1 MIKNLQGTNYF
12 LMLALG
18 ATLIGFAPIFV
29 KWSELSPAAIT
40 FWRMLLALPL
50 LICFNYAINKKIF
63 FRVKN
68 KKTIFYTALASLAFT
83 TDLTLWHYSMNI
95 TSVANATIIVNSAPI
110 FVALLAFI
118 FYKELPAKG
127 FGKSFLITYVGII
140 GLIIFS
146 NNYANGKIFGDLL
159 CMIAAIFYAVYLLI
173 ISKLNKETSLNIIFY
188 TSLASLAFTTD
199 LTLWHY
205 SMNITSV
212 ANATIIVNSAP
223 IFVALLA
230 FIFYKE
236 LPAKGFGKSF
246 LITYVGIIGL
256 IIFSNNYANGKIF
269 GDLLCMIA
277 AIFYAV
283 YLLIISKL
291 NKETSLNIIFYTTFF
306 CCLFSLMPIM
316 INSKSFIPISNFEWI
331 NMLLM
336 AFLCQFGGQFLITFG
351 IGKISASTGS
361 IGLLMQPLTA
371 TLLAALIFTEI
382 LNLIQIVF
390 VFITL
395 VGIYLARLSTVK

>member
-68 KKTIFYTALASLAFT
+68 KKTIFYTA
-83 TDLTLWHYSMNI
+83 
-95 TSVANATIIVNSAPI
+95 
-110 FVALLAFI
+110 
-118 FYKELPAKG
+118 
-127 FGKSFLITYVGII
+127 
-140 GLIIFS
+140 
-146 NNYANGKIFGDLL
+146 
-159 CMIAAIFYAVYLLI
+159 
-173 ISKLNKETSLNIIFY
+173 
-188 TSLASLAFTTD
+188 LASLAFTTD

-395 VGIYLARLSTVK
+395 VGIYLARLSIVK

>member
-29 KWSELSPAAIT
+29 KWSDLSPAAIT

-50 LICFNYAINKKIF
+50 LTGFNYVINKKIF
-63 FRVKN
+63 FRVKS
-68 KKTIFYTALASLAFT
+68 KKTIFYTA
-83 TDLTLWHYSMNI
+83 
-95 TSVANATIIVNSAPI
+95 
-110 FVALLAFI
+110 
-118 FYKELPAKG
+118 
-127 FGKSFLITYVGII
+127 
-140 GLIIFS
+140 
-146 NNYANGKIFGDLL
+146 
-159 CMIAAIFYAVYLLI
+159 
-173 ISKLNKETSLNIIFY
+173 
-188 TSLASLAFTTD
+188 LASLAFTTD

-306 CCLFSLMPIM
+306 CCLFSLVPIM
-316 INSKSFIPISNFEWI
+316 IDSKSFIPISSFEWI
-331 NMLLM
+331 NMFLM

-351 IGKISASTGS
+351 IGKISASNGS

-371 TLLAALIFTEI
+371 TLLAALIFSEI
-382 LNLIQIVF
+382 LNLMQIVF

-395 VGIYLARLSTVK
+395 AGIYLARLSIVK

>member
-1 MIKNLQGTNYF
+1 
-12 LMLALG
+12 MLALG

-29 KWSELSPAAIT
+29 KWSDLSPAAIT

-50 LICFNYAINKKIF
+50 LTGFNYVINKKIF
-63 FRVKN
+63 FRVKS
-68 KKTIFYTALASLAFT
+68 KKTIFYTA
-83 TDLTLWHYSMNI
+83 
-95 TSVANATIIVNSAPI
+95 
-110 FVALLAFI
+110 
-118 FYKELPAKG
+118 
-127 FGKSFLITYVGII
+127 
-140 GLIIFS
+140 
-146 NNYANGKIFGDLL
+146 
-159 CMIAAIFYAVYLLI
+159 
-173 ISKLNKETSLNIIFY
+173 
-188 TSLASLAFTTD
+188 LASLAFTTD

-306 CCLFSLMPIM
+306 CCLFSLVPIM
-316 INSKSFIPISNFEWI
+316 INSKSFIPISSFEWI
-331 NMLLM
+331 NMFLM

-351 IGKISASTGS
+351 IGKISASNGS

-371 TLLAALIFTEI
+371 TLLAALIFSEI
-382 LNLIQIVF
+382 LNLMQIVF

-395 VGIYLARLSTVK
+395 AGIYLARLSIVK

>member
-29 KWSELSPAAIT
+29 KWSDLSPAAIT

-50 LICFNYAINKKIF
+50 LTGFNYVINKKIF
-63 FRVKN
+63 FRVKS
-68 KKTIFYTALASLAFT
+68 KKTIFYTA
-83 TDLTLWHYSMNI
+83 
-95 TSVANATIIVNSAPI
+95 
-110 FVALLAFI
+110 
-118 FYKELPAKG
+118 
-127 FGKSFLITYVGII
+127 
-140 GLIIFS
+140 
-146 NNYANGKIFGDLL
+146 
-159 CMIAAIFYAVYLLI
+159 
-173 ISKLNKETSLNIIFY
+173 
-188 TSLASLAFTTD
+188 LASLAFTTD

-306 CCLFSLMPIM
+306 CCLFSLVPIM

-331 NMLLM
+331 NMFLM

-351 IGKISASTGS
+351 IGKISASNGS

-371 TLLAALIFTEI
+371 TLLAALIFSEI
-382 LNLIQIVF
+382 LNLMQIVF

-395 VGIYLARLSTVK
+395 AGIYLARLSIVK